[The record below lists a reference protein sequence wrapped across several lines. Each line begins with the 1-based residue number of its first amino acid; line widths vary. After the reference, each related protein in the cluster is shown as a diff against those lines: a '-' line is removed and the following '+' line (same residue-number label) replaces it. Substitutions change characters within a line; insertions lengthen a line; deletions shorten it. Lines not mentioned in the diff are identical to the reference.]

1 MPSKSRYTLYES
13 HISGTFLRL
22 TASLIEEAVVVFE
35 FNCGRSLNVVLT
47 MGFQFSVDIVDV
59 PLV

>member
-1 MPSKSRYTLYES
+1 MKAAFQARFYDFFVEK
-13 HISGTFLRL
+13 
-22 TASLIEEAVVVFE
+22 AVVVFE

-47 MGFQFSVDIVDV
+47 MGFQFSYFSVDIVDV